1 MKSYDDVLM
10 DAYTDNVHVKEI
22 NFNKYFEG
30 EQVFKGLYKNNKIAI
45 DNNID
50 TENEK
55 KCILVEELGHH
66 YTSFGNIINQNDI
79 RAIKQEV
86 IARRWGHDYLIPPSD
101 ILLAYIKKLQ
111 LPCEIADFL
120 NITEEYLHE
129 VISDYRKKYGISLK
143 VDNYL
148 LIFEPYLSVLKL
160 TP

>member
-10 DAYTDNVHVKEI
+10 DAYTADVKVKEI
-22 NFNKYFEG
+22 NFNKYFNEDKI
-30 EQVFKGLYKNNKIAI
+30 FKGLYKNNMIAI
-45 DNNID
+45 NENID

-66 YTSFGNIINQNDI
+66 HTSFGNIIDQNDI
-79 RAIKQEV
+79 RAIKQEA
-86 IARRWGHDYLIPPSD
+86 IARRWGHNYLIPPSD
-101 ILLAYIKKLQ
+101 ILLAYIKRLQ
-111 LPCEIADFL
+111 LPYEIADFL